1 MPVTM
6 RKTIWLENGQTEN
19 VIMKARVENIADIY
33 IFMYLG
39 ILRISEIKLEET
51 KNVLVQDF
59 VSK

>member
-19 VIMKARVENIADIY
+19 VIMKARVENITDIY

>member
-6 RKTIWLENGQTEN
+6 RKIIGLENGQTEN

-33 IFMYLG
+33 RFMYLG